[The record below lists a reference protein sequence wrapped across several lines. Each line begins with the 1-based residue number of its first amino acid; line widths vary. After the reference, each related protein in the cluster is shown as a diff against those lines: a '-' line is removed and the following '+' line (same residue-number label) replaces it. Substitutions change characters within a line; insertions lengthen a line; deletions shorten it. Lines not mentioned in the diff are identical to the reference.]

1 MYSALDQST
10 VPALVQRAVAA
21 ALELEFELCVHPATG
36 RLLQSLAAGVAL
48 GGVVAETGTGTGAGL
63 AWMAS
68 FAEPGVSFISVELD
82 EDRAAAAQAV
92 FVDVPNVTVIHGD
105 AGLIYE
111 QGPFDLLVFDGGW
124 GTGKTG
130 GPVVELA
137 DVVKPYGSLTIDDF
151 APMREFPPVFK
162 GQVDA
167 GRHYWLTHPDV
178 LATEIQVAPE
188 MSVLV
193 ARHTPRKKK
202 NP

>member
-10 VPALVQRAVAA
+10 VPALVRRPVAV

-36 RLLQSLAAGVAL
+36 RLLQSLAAGVVP
-48 GGVVAETGTGTGAGL
+48 GGAVAETGIGTGAGL

-68 FAEPGVSFISVELD
+68 FADPGVSFISVELD
-82 EDRAAAAQAV
+82 EDRATAAQEV
-92 FVDVPNVTVIHGD
+92 FVDVPNVSVIHGD

-111 QGPFDLLVFDGGW
+111 HGPFDLLVFDGGW
-124 GTGKTG
+124 GAGKTG

-137 DVVKPYGSLTIDDF
+137 DVVKPHGSLTIDDST
-151 APMREFPPVFK
+151 PMREFPPMFN
-162 GQVDA
+162 GQVDT

-188 MSVLV
+188 MAVLV
-193 ARHTPRKKK
+193 ARHTPR
-202 NP
+202 